1 MNFKYGLKNSLK
13 NLNVNRSRSVLTIL
27 GIVIGITSIILIMSI
42 GQGAQD
48 LILNQIQGM
57 GSKAITLSPGKQAEG
72 FSSSSMLDSILS
84 DSLKEREMEA
94 LLKKNNVPN
103 ATKVI
108 PIVFGN
114 VTASYQSNVYRLMI
128 LGATEDV
135 VDVYE
140 VYPNIG
146 NFFTKEDVA
155 SKANVVV
162 IGSKIKTELFGE
174 DDALGKTIKLKSK
187 AFRVVGVLPSKGQG
201 SLVNFDESAFAP
213 YTTVQE
219 SILGIKYFQHLIVE
233 VDKEENTEQVVS
245 DIKTT
250 LRNLH
255 DITDPKNDDFSVQTQ
270 ADLVNQVSTITGILT
285 LFLASVAAI
294 SLVVG
299 GVGIMN
305 IMLVSVTERTRE
317 IGLRKAVGANSKD
330 ILSQFLLEAMLL
342 TSIGGFI
349 GVFLGVVFGFLI
361 SIVLTNVAGLDW
373 EFSFPVGAALLGI
386 GVAALIGLV
395 FGIYPA
401 RQASKKSPI
410 EALRYE

>member
-174 DDALGKTIKLKSK
+174 DDALGKTIKLK
-187 AFRVVGVLPSKGQG
+187 
-201 SLVNFDESAFAP
+201 
-213 YTTVQE
+213 
-219 SILGIKYFQHLIVE
+219 
-233 VDKEENTEQVVS
+233 
-245 DIKTT
+245 
-250 LRNLH
+250 
-255 DITDPKNDDFSVQTQ
+255 
-270 ADLVNQVSTITGILT
+270 
-285 LFLASVAAI
+285 
-294 SLVVG
+294 
-299 GVGIMN
+299 
-305 IMLVSVTERTRE
+305 
-317 IGLRKAVGANSKD
+317 
-330 ILSQFLLEAMLL
+330 
-342 TSIGGFI
+342 
-349 GVFLGVVFGFLI
+349 
-361 SIVLTNVAGLDW
+361 
-373 EFSFPVGAALLGI
+373 
-386 GVAALIGLV
+386 
-395 FGIYPA
+395 
-401 RQASKKSPI
+401 
-410 EALRYE
+410 